1 MKRLVSLLVLLLF
14 VFGMAGSLVGCVSG
28 DPDVDQP
35 GNADV
40 KGKDLTIVS
49 FNDIGLD
56 VEGNSFYEAKKHY
69 EETTGG
75 KVTFRRYSPNVFI
88 SKMITL
94 IGSGKS
100 PDLVYCRWA
109 EMPKLAAMDILQ
121 PVDSYIST
129 EETNF
134 PQIAEGY
141 NFQGEH
147 YALRIEQV
155 LPYMMWYNK
164 SILQEYGC
172 DDPYTVWKNNPAD
185 WNWDK
190 FEEIAVACTDDRDR
204 DGVTDLWGFA
214 GMPYFDSSNAV
225 KWIVTDGNNATIN
238 WKSKESLEAFD
249 FLQRLRFDLEV
260 ACPNNEYGSTNF
272 KTGDVAMTL
281 GFYEFYYEYA
291 RDMDPETVGL
301 APMPQGPSFDGT
313 YSCQTNILGIAEG
326 ASNPEGAALFAKYM
340 NEQDKANYAGDTV
353 PLGSRHEQENI
364 LTEEMLEVARFTRKN
379 ATVSMTLGWGD
390 WEQQSNAVWIN
401 LFWDKKDVVATLD
414 SLQPIVQAAIN
425 ETLNFQMPEVKD
437 FEPQPAATFENN
449 NMSYVTFDGTAAQL
463 QSITTEASQIIE
475 GQASLLMSGN
485 GGDAVVMR
493 TDPAKLDI
501 PTYHEYKV
509 TFDWSVVDSV
519 DKTMGCDF
527 YATFRP
533 LSDINSTVRQIG
545 NTSFGGVAGDFGT
558 VEMTASLSGN
568 VNDYVLVI
576 VNGLNGGTIVVDSL
590 NIEEVK

>member
-1 MKRLVSLLVLLLF
+1 MKRWMSLLVAMLF
-14 VFGMAGSLVGCVSG
+14 VLSMSGGLVGCVSG
-28 DPDVDQP
+28 GDDDPF
-35 GNADV
+35 GAA

-56 VEGNSFYEAKKHY
+56 VEGNSFYEAARHY

-75 KVTFRRYSPNVFI
+75 KVHFRRYSPSLFI
-88 SKMITL
+88 TKMITL

-121 PVDSYIST
+121 PVDQYIST

-141 NFQGEH
+141 CFQGEH

-172 DDPYTVWKNNPAD
+172 DDPYTVWKNNPED
-185 WNWDK
+185 WDWEK
-190 FEEIAVACTDDRDR
+190 FEEIAVACTDDRNR

-225 KWIVTDGNNATIN
+225 KWVLTDGNSAKVN

-260 ACPNNEYGSTNF
+260 ACPNNEYGTTNF

-281 GFYEFYYEYA
+281 GFYEFFYENA

-301 APMPQGPSFDGT
+301 VPMPQGPSFDGT

-340 NEQDKANYAGDTV
+340 NEQDKANYSDEDTV
-353 PLGSRHEQENI
+353 PLGSRHEQERI
-364 LTEEMLEVARFTRKN
+364 LTEEMLEVARFTRKH
-379 ATVSMTLGWGD
+379 ATVSMTYGWGD
-390 WEQQSNAVWIN
+390 WEQQSNAVWLN
-401 LFWDKKDVVATLD
+401 LFWEKKDVVSTLD
-414 SLQPIVQAAIN
+414 SLEPIIQAAIN

-449 NMSYVTFDGTAAQL
+449 NMSYVTFDGTGVQNGA
-463 QSITTEASQIIE
+463 ITSEAGNVIE
-475 GQASLLMSGN
+475 GQASLMMTGT
-485 GGDAVVMR
+485 GDNCVVMR
-493 TDPAKLDI
+493 TDPNKLSI

-509 TFDWSVVDSV
+509 TFDWSVLDSV
-519 DKTMGCDF
+519 DKMMGCDF

-533 LSDINSTVRQIG
+533 LSAVNSTISQMG

-558 VEMTASLSGN
+558 LEMTVSLTGN

-576 VNGLNGGTIVVDSL
+576 VNGINGGTVVIDSL